1 MTELAAMSF
10 PSSIALA
17 TLIVALHA
25 PAFAQPDSRGFLVQV
40 GQPVPSFNLTDLNG
54 QQHTNESLLGT
65 TYVLQFTASWCSV
78 CRAEMPHLESEV
90 WQEFQ
95 NRDFMLLGVD
105 LDEPED
111 KVRTFAN
118 QMGVSYP
125 MCPDD
130 AGDLFYRIA
139 ARKAGVTR
147 NVVVNSEG
155 TIVMLTR
162 LFKEDEFQRM
172 IALVDELTSPVKD

>member
-1 MTELAAMSF
+1 
-10 PSSIALA
+10 
-17 TLIVALHA
+17 
-25 PAFAQPDSRGFLVQV
+25 
-40 GQPVPSFNLTDLNG
+40 
-54 QQHTNESLLGT
+54 
-65 TYVLQFTASWCSV
+65 
-78 CRAEMPHLESEV
+78 
-90 WQEFQ
+90 
-95 NRDFMLLGVD
+95 MLLGVD